1 VADIILMRKPM
12 VPSRLTPRTQIF
24 IDLHRS
30 SQLGFVADLRSLE
43 ADSKKDRI
51 PKSDHAD

>member
-1 VADIILMRKPM
+1 MILMRKPM
-12 VPSRLTPRTQIF
+12 APNRLMPRKQIF

-30 SQLGFVADLRSLE
+30 CQLGFVADLRSLE

-51 PKSDHAD
+51 PKSDHVE